1 MKKVSEYILSQSHKS
16 KFTMYAF
23 GCNKPNTLSELEHME
38 ACHRQWEGRSICVFE
53 SLALH

>member
-1 MKKVSEYILSQSHKS
+1 MKKVSEDILSQSHKS

-23 GCNKPNTLSELEHME
+23 RCNKPNTLSELEHME